1 MIQIVGGEDIVEDVA
16 LIVSVVM
23 MVAGEWFWCERLRSM
38 TSDMDVHIQW
48 NSDDGIGW
56 HGRNRWE
63 CKCEVM

>member
-23 MVAGEWFWCERLRSM
+23 MVTGEWFWCERLRSM

-56 HGRNRWE
+56 HG
-63 CKCEVM
+63 